1 MERFFLLVAGLIIKN
16 EFKMVL
22 LNQGYLI
29 VTQSN
34 FHHMSLKAKYFFI
47 WEEICRSEDFDKMG
61 SNNLFQLNTTMIT

>member
-1 MERFFLLVAGLIIKN
+1 MGRFFLLVAGLIIKN
-16 EFKMVL
+16 DFKMVL

-47 WEEICRSEDFDKMG
+47 WEEICISEDFDKMG
-61 SNNLFQLNTTMIT
+61 SNNLFQL